1 MFVLATKN
9 GIIAINS
16 GSNGRTAA
24 KKSKADKVDY
34 TINVEHCKL
43 VYMVPYLFNSIIK
56 LKVNQSK
63 RFTCTTSRG
72 EICTND
78 IAEKRK
84 DLNEKWDI
92 IVLKLQW
99 TIT

>member
-1 MFVLATKN
+1 MVEQLP
-9 GIIAINS
+9 
-16 GSNGRTAA
+16 
-24 KKSKADKVDY
+24 KKSKDDKVDY
-34 TINVEHCKL
+34 KINVEHCKL
-43 VYMVPYLFNSIIK
+43 GYMMPYLFNSIIK